1 MNVLIGLTFYF
12 TMTKLKTLTAVAVV
26 GLICSCQTYYE
37 KHNMLNNKQ
46 PCPEGTQADQYGM
59 ECKPIVKEVIPENET
74 KLQKFNRFLG
84 KVDDG
89 IKNNEVLNKNEEF
102 HCKPLDYACL
112 QRENEYYGRP
122 SRAGF

>member
-1 MNVLIGLTFYF
+1 MI
-12 TMTKLKTLTAVAVV
+12 TKNGLKTLTAVAVV
-26 GLICSCQTYYE
+26 GLVCSCQTYYE

-46 PCPEGTQADQYGM
+46 PCPAGTQADKYGM

-89 IKNNEVLNKNEEF
+89 IKNNEVLNNQGNSNPYNRD
-102 HCKPLDYACL
+102 CGNALAC
-112 QRENEYYGRP
+112 RDGI
-122 SRAGF
+122 